1 MDTTLLITGGTERSV
16 CFIIEFGAKV
26 FMDAHEPVTLEEG
39 DRYPLAPPLIS
50 KRMPRWWNW

>member
-39 DRYPLAPPLIS
+39 DRYPLAPP
-50 KRMPRWWNW
+50 